1 MMSVVVMVIVM
12 SIFNNFV
19 MIVVMVTISVVDN
32 FDVVVM
38 MIVVVIVVMSK
49 VAFDNLGLV
58 VLNDVVFVIGAVR
71 RVVTVVATMTSPS
84 GFVGAPLASK
94 FLEEAPLGFGFSLSL
109 EHELG
114 FELSLAGLG
123 NCDKSSKSESL
134 GEHYESFYEVL
145 IVAEFQA
152 YLYVSCPN
160 CNQLKYL
167 MV

>member
-58 VLNDVVFVIGAVR
+58 VLDDVVVVVIVMVFVIGAVR

-94 FLEEAPLGFGFSLSL
+94 FLEEAPLGLGFSLSL

-114 FELSLAGLG
+114 LELSLAGLG
-123 NCDKSSKSESL
+123 HCDKSSKSESL
-134 GEHYESFYEVL
+134 EHFESRSFV
-145 IVAEFQA
+145 
-152 YLYVSCPN
+152 
-160 CNQLKYL
+160 
-167 MV
+167 